1 MNNFEEALEKIELLE
16 KENYNL
22 KAKLKAALWNIS
34 NSSVEELNQ
43 TIDNQI
49 KFDSTLEKRMSSMN
63 IKKEEAMQ
71 RFSKRLKNEARK
83 FREARNGKTK

>member
-71 RFSKRLKNEARK
+71 RFSKRIKNEARK
-83 FREARNGKTK
+83 FREARNGKNK